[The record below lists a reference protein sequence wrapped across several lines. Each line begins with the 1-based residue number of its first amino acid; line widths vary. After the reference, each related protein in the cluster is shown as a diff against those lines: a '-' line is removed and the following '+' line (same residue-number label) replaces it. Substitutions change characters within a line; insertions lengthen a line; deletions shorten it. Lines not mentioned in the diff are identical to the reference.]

1 MKKMILC
8 AIAMLAIATAN
19 AQFVTIDG
27 TNLRNPDGTR
37 LFIKG
42 TNLGNWLNPEGYM
55 FGFHNTNSAHF
66 INEMFC
72 QLVGPDATADF
83 WKEFKDNYVTKDD
96 IMFITSTGCN
106 TIRLPL
112 HYKLFTD
119 EDYMGLT
126 SSQDG
131 YKRIDDVVEWCREA
145 GLYLILDMHDAPGG
159 QTGDNIDDS
168 YGYPWL
174 FESRRSQELLYKI
187 WRGIAERYK
196 DEPVILGYEIMNEP
210 IPHYWE
216 NKEELKKR
224 LVEIYKEC
232 TVEIR
237 KADRNHI
244 ILIGGAEW
252 NNSFEFFTDW
262 TFDDN
267 IMFTCHR
274 YGGEPTA
281 KFIDQIIPE
290 ESLPQTLTS
299 YSPCFRKEKG
309 AHGIEERGVYRI
321 HQFEKQEMIVVCKP
335 EDSMAWYE
343 KMWRFSVELF
353 RSMDIPVRQL
363 ECCSGDLADLKVKS
377 CDIEAW
383 SPRQQKYFEV
393 CSCSNLGDAQARR
406 LPAPHPEQHR
416 GGPAPHAH
424 RLPGKPS
431 PGRRLRHHLPGAPAL
446 HGRHP
451 GAYTKEIN

>member
-1 MKKMILC
+1 MKKLILC

-96 IMFITSTGCN
+96 IMFIKSTGCN

-131 YKRIDDVVEWCREA
+131 YKRIDNVVEWCREA

-281 KFIDQIIPE
+281 KFIDQIIAFRDKTGLPMYMGETGHNTDEWQSAFTKVFIDNNIGYTFWPYKKMGGETMMSIAKPE
-290 ESLPQTLTS
+290 NWDLIIKFAESDRSSYKKIQEARPDQKTALKAMADFIENCKHRNCTPQQSYIESL
-299 YSPCFRKEKG
+299 R
-309 AHGIEERGVYRI
+309 
-321 HQFEKQEMIVVCKP
+321 
-335 EDSMAWYE
+335 
-343 KMWRFSVELF
+343 
-353 RSMDIPVRQL
+353 
-363 ECCSGDLADLKVKS
+363 LK
-377 CDIEAW
+377 
-383 SPRQQKYFEV
+383 
-393 CSCSNLGDAQARR
+393 
-406 LPAPHPEQHR
+406 
-416 GGPAPHAH
+416 
-424 RLPGKPS
+424 
-431 PGRRLRHHLPGAPAL
+431 
-446 HGRHP
+446 
-451 GAYTKEIN
+451 